1 MRIAI
6 DSNVFTMQKYG
17 GVSRY
22 LVRLSEELIRLGNE
36 VEIHGWLHTNRHLE
50 DSASSLTRMRYIGH
64 FPRHTRRIAHHAG
77 DLLAGGHL
85 ARHRPDL
92 IHESFCHKR
101 RVGPIGIPRVCTVHD
116 MIHELYPQ
124 FWGPMDRTPEYRKAT
139 IARCQAVI
147 CVSESTKRDLLRLVD
162 LDPCKV
168 HVIHHGFEGNTSR
181 QELGP
186 DEERLL
192 HSSVTRPF
200 LLYVGARHSY
210 KNFVGLLHG
219 LAQAGMSKDI
229 GIIAFG
235 GGPLKPVE
243 VEEISKLGFKAGSVR
258 QISGSDA
265 LLAAL
270 YRKAEAFVYPSI
282 YEGFGFPP
290 LEAMAEGCP
299 VISSN
304 VSSMPEVIG
313 DAAEFFDPAE
323 IETMAAALDAVIQ
336 SETRRNELRELG
348 FQRIQCYPWSECAA
362 KTEAI
367 YRGITSKIN

>member
-50 DSASSLTRMRYIGH
+50 DSASSLTRMRYIDH
-64 FPRHTRRIAHHAG
+64 FPRRTRRIAHHAG
-77 DLLAGGHL
+77 DLLAGWHL

-162 LDPCKV
+162 LDPSKV
-168 HVIHHGFEGNTSR
+168 HVIHHGFEINTSR

-219 LAQAGMSKDI
+219 LAQAGTSKDV

-235 GGPLKPVE
+235 GGPLKPAE
-243 VEEISKLGFKAGSVR
+243 VEEISKLGFNAGSVH

-290 LEAMAEGCP
+290 LEAMAERCP
-299 VISSN
+299 VISSSS
-304 VSSMPEVIG
+304 SSMPEVIG
-313 DAAEFFDPAE
+313 EAAEYFDPGDTNSIASAIRNVVTSSKRRAE
-323 IETMAAALDAVIQ
+323 LTDAGTQRLTNFSWDRCARETLEVYQQIV
-336 SETRRNELRELG
+336 
-348 FQRIQCYPWSECAA
+348 
-362 KTEAI
+362 
-367 YRGITSKIN
+367 